1 MRIRCLRTA
10 LVAALAFTLSMVA
23 DFTALL
29 AALWIL
35 SGEKPEAA

>member
-1 MRIRCLRTA
+1 MREFGA
-10 LVAALAFTLSMVA
+10 LAALAFTLSMVA

-35 SGEKPEAA
+35 SRERPSEGR